1 MKCTV
6 TPKSFIPQ
14 YCLFILFL
22 YWDMPFPL
30 PEALLALSP
39 VKSSPQHPFF
49 ASPGLEVGV
58 IYLQH
63 LTWFLQIVFLPPSF
77 IKTPS
82 FEFQLIRLCTS
93 YLPCLPPSLTD
104 PQFTVTCFLKIQ
116 PPAYFAF
123 PTHFFFLFNSSSP
136 SDLTVPTIQQSWLCL
151 FPTILLSSLTCLWN
165 VESMTN
171 QDNHSLTPSPSPLTL
186 FYSLELQVYV
196 HFTALVGPH
205 ETGGKLS
212 VQTGLVL
219 NSQLLILH
227 LCSFAMPSVLLQVN
241 SPNSWQRLIILLCS
255 RYLLSYLVKDITPVA
270 WHTVLL
276 NHASSLHLANLS
288 HQHTNMVLLTP
299 W

>member
-1 MKCTV
+1 MYCYTQILYS
-6 TPKSFIPQ
+6 PILSLHPIPLLGHAIPPPRGSACPQ
-14 YCLFILFL
+14 PCQVFSSASLLCITWPGGGGDLSAAFDMVSPDCL
-22 YWDMPFPL
+22 P
-30 PEALLALSP
+30 S
-39 VKSSPQHPFF
+39 
-49 ASPGLEVGV
+49 
-58 IYLQH
+58 
-63 LTWFLQIVFLPPSF
+63 SF

-82 FEFQLIRLCTS
+82 FQFQLIRLCTS